1 MTGTFV
7 LSKLQFQQNILSLKT
22 ASPVDLWMRLICRKK
37 KKWNVTFLYIKWSTR
52 EKSKPEYS

>member
-37 KKWNVTFLYIKWSTR
+37 KKKKMERDLSLHKMVYTR
-52 EKSKPEYS
+52 KI

>member
-37 KKWNVTFLYIKWSTR
+37 KKKKKMERDLSLHKMVYTR
-52 EKSKPEYS
+52 KI